1 MSQIYVA
8 YLSIFQIYMIF
19 TKSSLQTK
27 DKIKHI
33 RLPDV

>member
-1 MSQIYVA
+1 MSQIYVG
-8 YLSIFQIYMIF
+8 YLSIFQICMIF

-33 RLPDV
+33 CLPGV